1 MCDSLAVDASANE
14 IIPSLN
20 APKKVKLAMP
30 TTMAGIVGMTANEK
44 LSDFEIDP
52 KHFLIFVAVLLIVA
66 KVFHIL
72 IA

>member
-1 MCDSLAVDASANE
+1 MGV
-14 IIPSLN
+14 
-20 APKKVKLAMP
+20 KKVKLAMP